1 MHRKGGTIVAMTNAV
16 LDQSLLDL
24 RLGEDWRLQN
34 GTWWATLSPQHVPSA
49 AAQLLAIHARFITIT
64 AIELVNHE
72 LRMDYHWDLKSQ
84 IVTLSAIADG
94 KSIASIADICPAADW
109 AEREI
114 HEYFA
119 VEFPG
124 RVDTMPLM
132 LRMGDELGI
141 NLHKDETK

>member
-1 MHRKGGTIVAMTNAV
+1 VEQIVATTSAV
-16 LDQSLLDL
+16 LDKSLVDL
-24 RLGEDWRLQN
+24 GLGENWESRN
-34 GTWWATLSPQHVPSA
+34 GTWWATLSSQLVRPA
-49 AAQLLAIHARFITIT
+49 ASQLLAIHARFITIT
-64 AIELVNHE
+64 AIELASHE
-72 LRMDYHWDLKSQ
+72 VRMDYHWDINGQ
-84 IVTLSAIADG
+84 IVTLAVIAENKLID
-94 KSIASIADICPAADW
+94 SIADISPAADW

-141 NLHKDETK
+141 NLHKGGTE